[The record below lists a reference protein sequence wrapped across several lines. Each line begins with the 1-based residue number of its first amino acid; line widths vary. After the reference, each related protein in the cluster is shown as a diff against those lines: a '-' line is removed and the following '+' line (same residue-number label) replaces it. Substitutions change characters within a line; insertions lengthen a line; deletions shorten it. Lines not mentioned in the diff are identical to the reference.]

1 DSLNVGS
8 FIKPYNFN
16 NNIVD
21 VDTEIVIDYNNI
33 LTYMYNPAMIKD
45 LHLGGGHNTMRLS
58 FFCNILK

>member
-1 DSLNVGS
+1 V
-8 FIKPYNFN
+8 KPQNFN
-16 NNIVD
+16 TKIVD
-21 VDTEIVIDYNNI
+21 VDMKIILDYNNI